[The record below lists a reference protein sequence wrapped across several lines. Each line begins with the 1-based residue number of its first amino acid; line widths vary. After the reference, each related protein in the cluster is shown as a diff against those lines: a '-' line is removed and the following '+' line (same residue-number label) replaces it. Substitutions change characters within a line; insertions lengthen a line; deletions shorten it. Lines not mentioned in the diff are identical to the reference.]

1 MSVEERSAP
10 PVAVGRSAYGRVIR
24 ERGTRN
30 LVLAAI
36 LVAIVWYVYSTIH
49 TNLMLQKRWP
59 PLTPSMSGLTVLGLQ
74 DKNRPGWL
82 RKYVA
87 VKSNEAWHI
96 RRPDDDAEEEGEVDI
111 AAREVQERP
120 NNPTSAHAVNRGEV
134 VPIEEVMQNCPTIL
148 TGKHFTAAR
157 IDKKYEPFRDKN
169 YWRIHLDLTEEGR
182 SRYWQFSREHEG
194 EKLVF
199 VLNGEIVTCPEIKHM
214 NIGTFTIDPIWV
226 YEDVKKLADF
236 INNQK
241 R

>member
-1 MSVEERSAP
+1 MSVEETNVS
-10 PVAVGRSAYGRVIR
+10 PVAVRKSAYGRVIR

-36 LVAIVWYVYSTIH
+36 SVAIAWYLYSTIH

-59 PLTPSMSGLTVLGLQ
+59 PLSPSMTGLTVLGLR
-74 DKNRPGWL
+74 DKNRPGWV

-96 RRPDDDAEEEGEVDI
+96 RRPDEDTEEEAGTDI
-111 AAREVQERP
+111 PKDVGERP
-120 NNPTSAHAVNRGEV
+120 NNPAGTHGVVRGEV
-134 VPIEEVMQNCPTIL
+134 VSIEEVMQNCPTVL
-148 TGKHFTAAR
+148 TGAHFTGAR

-182 SRYWQFSREHEG
+182 SRYWQYSREHEG

-214 NIGTFTIDPIWV
+214 DIGTFTIDPIWV

-241 R
+241 H